1 MNSTIAKLEKGF
13 TLIELMIVVAI
24 IGILAAVAIPA
35 YQDYTAKAQASEA
48 LLLLGG
54 LKNPVSEAISQVG
67 NSTGCAPPTGV
78 VTVGRYV
85 ASMTLTAAGTAP
97 NATCKMLAVFGNV
110 GNTKIQTKS
119 VSMRLDLGT
128 GAWVCLSNLEAAVIP
143 KVCTF
148 NATP

>member
-48 LLLLGG
+48 LMLLGG

-119 VSMRLDLGT
+119 VSMTFNLGD
-128 GAWVCLSNLEAAVIP
+128 GAWACFSDLDPAVIP
-143 KVCTF
+143 KVCTYS
-148 NATP
+148 ATP